1 MQLCTCHDRFGKGPG
16 DEKSNDHGVDCDKD
30 YYKEGRGI
38 QEHLLLHEKL
48 RIFDEER
55 ICD

>member
-1 MQLCTCHDRFGKGPG
+1 MDRFGKGPG

-30 YYKEGRGI
+30 NDEEGSGI
-38 QEHLLLHEKL
+38 QEHLLLSEKL
-48 RIFDEER
+48 RIFGEER